1 MLKKTPYVVKFD
13 RNYWKFFCF
22 MTEQLKAENYMLN
35 FGYAWFLGGRSQF
48 HNPQAISE
56 LQKTDIWKEGFVKII
71 NRRRFT

>member
-1 MLKKTPYVVKFD
+1 MLKKNTICRKIWQELLEVF
-13 RNYWKFFCF
+13 WL
-22 MTEQLKAENYMLN
+22 MTEQLKAENYVLN

>member
-1 MLKKTPYVVKFD
+1 
-13 RNYWKFFCF
+13 

-35 FGYAWFLGGRSQF
+35 FGYAWFLVGRSQF